1 MPPLPEPR
9 MTIPHAASSPR
20 RVWLALILLAIVV
33 AVMAALGRWQLNRA
47 DERRAIARAI
57 ETGRGLPPLALSTAT
72 PAAALQ
78 PWRTARARG
87 RWRNDLTVLV
97 ENRNLHGR
105 PGFWVATPLQQEDGA
120 AVLVLR
126 GWLARP
132 LNAEPDIP
140 AGAPGEQHVTGEL
153 ARRVPRLYELP
164 NLRLAPDATGNLP
177 HNWPAATTDPATNP
191 AIPRV
196 QNLPLATLANAT
208 GLRLVPAVLMQ
219 TAPTG
224 DGDDTLIRDWP
235 QPSTDADKNIGY
247 ALQWF
252 AFAAIAATAWV
263 VMLLRL
269 LRRHV

>member
-1 MPPLPEPR
+1 M
-9 MTIPHAASSPR
+9 
-20 RVWLALILLAIVV
+20 
-33 AVMAALGRWQLNRA
+33 
-47 DERRAIARAI
+47 
-57 ETGRGLPPLALSTAT
+57 ALSQILSLLRRQAR
-72 PAAALQ
+72 
-78 PWRTARARG
+78 RTTRARG
-87 RWRNDLTVLV
+87 RWRNDLTVLI

-126 GWLARP
+126 GWLARS

-153 ARRVPRLYELP
+153 ASHVPRLYELP
-164 NLRLAPDATGNLP
+164 NLRLAPDATSSLP
-177 HNWPAATTDPATNP
+177 RDWPAATTDPATNP

-208 GLRLVPAVLMQ
+208 GLRLIPAVLMQ

-235 QPSTDADKNIGY
+235 EPSTDADKNIGY

-252 AFAAIAATAWV
+252 AFAAIAATAWG

-269 LRRHV
+269 LRRRV